1 MAAYRSTT
9 LTRDPPVAVVRAAIY
24 TRKSTS
30 AGLEQEFNSL
40 DAQRDACLGYIQS
53 QAHLGWR
60 ALPDAYIDP
69 GYTGANTERPAFQRL
84 LADIEA
90 GRIDI
95 VVVYKVDRLSR
106 SLLDFAAVMDRFNR
120 HGVAFVSVTQ
130 NFSTANAMG
139 RLTLNMLMSFAEF
152 EREMIVERTRD
163 KIAASR
169 RRGKWTGGRIP
180 YGYGVRDK
188 KLVVNKVE
196 AVVVREAFDAY
207 LATRSILGVIRAL
220 TEKGWSPRPQTAR
233 RKGWR
238 TDHVLHILKCPL
250 YAGLIASGGELHEAE
265 HEPLV
270 PRETW
275 ERVQALL
282 GARHDAD
289 RPEARRRTP
298 TFLLT
303 GLLRCASCGAALTPA
318 TARAHGKQYRYY
330 ECVSR
335 KKQGR
340 GACPA
345 RALPAEALEAFVV
358 DRIREATTG
367 PAGKALAADVVRAIH
382 AKMDRERED
391 LDVERRGLPARIA
404 GVAAEKAR
412 LARSLQ
418 RTRNAVSRAA
428 IEQQIEGLVDEQAT
442 REQRLATID
451 ARLAALAAARVEADW
466 IAAALRDFGN
476 LWQAM
481 TPENRVRLVRAVVD
495 HVEVD
500 EASGTIE
507 AHLVSLAGNGGGRQG
522 AFAGVAG

>member
-1 MAAYRSTT
+1 MNKKRPAAPS
-9 LTRDPPVAVVRAAIY
+9 PVPEVRRCAIY

-30 AGLEQEFNSL
+30 AGLDQDFNSL
-40 DAQRDACLGYIQS
+40 DAQREACEQYISRQACLGWQLIAEKYDD
-53 QAHLGWR
+53 G
-60 ALPDAYIDP
+60 
-69 GYTGANTERPAFQRL
+69 GFTGANLERPAFQRL
-84 LADIEA
+84 LTDIEA

-106 SLLDFAAVMDRFNR
+106 SLLDFAGVMDRFNR

-152 EREMIVERTRD
+152 EREMIAERTRD

-188 KLVVNKVE
+188 KLIVNRLE
-196 AVVVREAFDAY
+196 AVVVREVFESY

-220 TEKGWSPRPQTAR
+220 TEKGWSPRTQTAR

-265 HEPLV
+265 HEALV
-270 PRETW
+270 HRETW

-289 RPEARRRTP
+289 RPEARRRTQ

-330 ECVSR
+330 RCATR
-335 KKQGR
+335 DKQGR

-345 RALPAEALEAFVV
+345 RPLPAEALEGFVV
-358 DRIREATTG
+358 DRIREATAG

-382 AKMDRERED
+382 AKLDRERED
-391 LDVERRGLPARIA
+391 LDVERRGLPGRIA
-404 GVAAEKAR
+404 GAAAEKAR

-418 RTRNAVSRAA
+418 RTRNEASRAA
-428 IEQQIEGLVDEQAT
+428 IEQQIQVLADEQAT
-442 REQRLATID
+442 REQRLLAID
-451 ARLAALAAARVEADW
+451 ARLAVLDAARVEADW

-495 HVEVD
+495 RVEVD
-500 EASGTIE
+500 EATGTIE
-507 AHLVSLAGNGGGRQG
+507 AHLVSLAGTDLARQG
-522 AFAGVAG
+522 AFAGGAG

>member
-1 MAAYRSTT
+1 MAAYRPMARTQ
-9 LTRDPPVAVVRAAIY
+9 DPPVAVQRCAIY

-40 DAQRDACLGYIQS
+40 DAQREACEGYIRS
-53 QAHLGWR
+53 QAPLGWR
-60 ALPDAYIDP
+60 LVPESYDD
-69 GYTGANTERPAFQRL
+69 GGFTGANLERPAFQRL
-84 LADIEA
+84 LTDIEA

-106 SLLDFAAVMDRFNR
+106 SLLDFAGVMDRFNR

-152 EREMIVERTRD
+152 EREMISERTRD

-180 YGYGVRDK
+180 YGYGVRDR
-188 KLVVNKVE
+188 KLIVNRVE
-196 AVVVREAFDAY
+196 AVVVREAFESY
-207 LATRSILGVIRAL
+207 LKTRSILGVIRGL
-220 TEKGWSPRPQTAR
+220 TERGLSPRPQTAQ

-289 RPEARRRTP
+289 KPEARRRTP

-330 ECVSR
+330 RCATR
-335 KKQGR
+335 DKQGR

-345 RALPAEALEAFVV
+345 RPLPAQALEDFVV

-367 PAGKALAADVVRAIH
+367 PAGKALAADVVQSIH
-382 AKMDRERED
+382 AKLDRERED
-391 LDVERRGLPARIA
+391 LDVERRGLPARVA
-404 GVAAEKAR
+404 GAVAEKGR
-412 LARSLQ
+412 LARNLQ
-418 RTRNAVSRAA
+418 KTRNAASRAA
-428 IEQQIEGLVDEQAT
+428 IEDQIGRLADEQAS
-442 REQRLATID
+442 REGRLADID

-466 IAAALRDFGN
+466 IAAALRDFGA
-476 LWQAM
+476 LWTAM

-495 HVEVD
+495 RVEVD
-500 EASGTIE
+500 EATGTIE
-507 AHLVSLAGNGGGRQG
+507 AHLVSLAGIGPARQG